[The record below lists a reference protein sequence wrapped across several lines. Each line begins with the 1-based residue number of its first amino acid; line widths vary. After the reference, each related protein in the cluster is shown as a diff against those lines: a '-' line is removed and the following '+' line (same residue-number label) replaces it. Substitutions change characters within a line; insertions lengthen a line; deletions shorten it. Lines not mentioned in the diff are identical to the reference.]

1 MFCYNIYSSYIH
13 NKGGVFL
20 NQRIKELR
28 KKLGLSQDEFG
39 RRLGVTRGAITNIE
53 LNKTEPKDLF
63 LNLICD
69 VFDVNEE
76 WLRTG
81 NGEMFIEIDKE
92 NQLMM
97 WAADVLK
104 DESDSFRR
112 RFVKML
118 SQLGEEDWK
127 TLERMAIMLHSE
139 HEEN

>member
-1 MFCYNIYSSYIH
+1 M
-13 NKGGVFL
+13 

>member
-1 MFCYNIYSSYIH
+1 MKY
-13 NKGGVFL
+13 L

-28 KKLGLSQDEFG
+28 KHLGLSQDEFG

-63 LNLICD
+63 INLVCD
-69 VFDVNEE
+69 VFNANEE

-81 NGEMFIEIDKE
+81 EGGMLKEVDKE

-97 WAADVLK
+97 WAANILK

-112 RFVKML
+112 RFIKML
-118 SQLGEEDWK
+118 MELDDDDWK
-127 TLERMAIMLHSE
+127 TLEKVAIKLHK
-139 HEEN
+139 EN